1 MPITTLSTPSSAPRS
16 MRAFMPG
23 ISASQ
28 PSRPKLQQNKSV
40 ARDGQG
46 RGRRQ
51 VGQDARLG
59 MCLAGQQQRLPDPGQ
74 ARLGRTQPLCDMCH
88 FRGRLLPAAHCRR
101 APAEQQQPLQQL
113 KRRNHASCSPLG
125 RGVLVGK
132 EGLEHL
138 APRQPA
144 LHGTG
149 GPATSAGGA
158 SSTPAGCGSPSSP
171 AMLIWLRVACL
182 RAAQTAIK
190 HHLPNMHSL
199 PSWPGSCHPRAT
211 QCNAIDLMPALPH
224 LSRMR
229 SFS

>member
-1 MPITTLSTPSSAPRS
+1 
-16 MRAFMPG
+16 MPG